1 LSSDKNVKEDPD
13 DPPAVSGP
21 NEDNEVVGGTSERTC
36 TAENSAEQMNVSP
49 VQTDCQADHEK
60 SKVLVQL
67 NSSHHHHQQQQQ
79 DKQVIIRSENVNI
92 TNSSILVQLNSQN
105 TPIAKDG
112 TPGNSNSKILVHL
125 DPTQIQ
131 NQPVVLNSNTNNG
144 NSKIIVQL
152 DTPQQQQVQ
161 ALSQSTSASDSS
173 PSRILLHIDP
183 SQTQTTQTALI
194 HSGNAAT
201 NNSRILL
208 QLDTGQNHSLPP
220 NTVFTVADGIH
231 LAPLVDDV
239 TSQYLQLTA
248 AQPDNPVQS
257 TSAVTNGNNN
267 IPLHIQLPMSAIQ
280 IPVSAISQQ
289 GSSSAGYELQSL
301 SVQGQPGLVFASMG
315 FDVSSITY

>member
-1 LSSDKNVKEDPD
+1 MSSDKNVKEDPD

-21 NEDNEVVGGTSERTC
+21 NEDNEVVGGTSEHAC
-36 TAENSAEQMNVSP
+36 TTENSAEQMNVSP
-49 VQTDCQADHEK
+49 VLTDCQADNEK

-67 NSSHHHHQQQQQ
+67 NSSHQQ

-112 TPGNSNSKILVHL
+112 TPVNSNSKILVHL

-131 NQPVVLNSNTNNG
+131 NQPVVLNSNANNG

-183 SQTQTTQTALI
+183 SQTQSTQTALI

-208 QLDTGQNHSLPP
+208 HLDTGQNHSLPP

-248 AQPDNPVQS
+248 AQPDNPIQS
-257 TSAVTNGNNN
+257 TSAVTGGNNN
-267 IPLHIQLPMSAIQ
+267 LPLHIQLPMSAIQ

-289 GSSSAGYELQSL
+289 GSNSAGYELQSL
-301 SVQGQPGLVFASMG
+301 SVQGQPGLVFTSMG